1 MWLALAAA
9 AGRLSAAAN
18 ANAAASATGASATAP
33 TAGSSAVAGSSA
45 AVGSSAAATAVA
57 SPATQSKT
65 EIPWPEIL
73 FHADL
78 DGRFASPACGKSA
91 RPSPD
96 YAALVAALSDARAA
110 AAARGEPTPVTLLG
124 GNWAAPDP
132 FAAAV
137 LRSGVSGPRAL
148 AALLARGGYD
158 AIAIGHDELSLDPAT
173 LDALLPGL
181 AATGLP
187 LLASNLTCDARR
199 PACFAIRREILIRRP
214 GTTIGVL
221 ATISPSVL
229 AGIPAGRMAGF
240 GLTDPLT
247 AIRAG
252 LTRLRAQGANEIIV
266 LTDGPHDVRA
276 LDELD
281 DLARKLAGGAA
292 PDLLLGAGLADD
304 DRGRTVRLL
313 RRDGSPPVIG
323 SPVGTAG
330 LSVVRIAG
338 GQVGAGVGI
347 DVDAVAAAANRTD
360 ATTEKLLTITAGTYC
375 AHAAEPLA
383 PIRGSLTRDDFVK
396 YVLEVMRRRAGAEIA
411 LVNQAFVKHAPFP
424 ITGTFTRGD
433 LERALPY
440 GAVIG
445 AARVQGP
452 VVDSLLGPALGNPK
466 LAVVGL
472 GHGAGGVEVN
482 GRPLDKSREY
492 RVATISFVAG
502 GGDGIFAPHALPF
515 TPLPGDPD
523 LRAEVEDFLRGQT
536 AAEDHDPTVNL
547 ATDFGR
553 PAVDRPLLV
562 LLGDGEF
569 DLAGT
574 SISNAAAYGDAQLTR
589 AQQTSIK
596 GEATLVA
603 QIRHPVHV
611 VDGRFDAQY
620 GWARSQ
626 PPDMPAVSG
635 ESVDLITGIV
645 TYTYR
650 GLRDWRRV
658 PKPAIPDPY
667 ARVWLESEFTRP
679 DVTSTQS
686 RTYHHLQLTNTAGAQ
701 LTLTPK
707 LKVRGGAGAQSELL
721 APGDE
726 GGGWHAVLE
735 AGATLDPTAIAT
747 WGALAVK
754 LEGLIDYD
762 LVDPTETRQHQ
773 LRATGKLSVPLVP
786 SLFITIGVD
795 VFAVQRQKAGWA
807 ESYDTTIGLRVH
819 TDFAHQAL

>member
-1 MWLALAAA
+1 LALAATG
-9 AGRLSAAAN
+9 GRLSAAESPGVGAPTVG
-18 ANAAASATGASATAP
+18 APAASTD
-33 TAGSSAVAGSSA
+33 
-45 AVGSSAAATAVA
+45 
-57 SPATQSKT
+57 SPAAEPKT
-65 EIPWPEIL
+65 EVLRPAISKPEIL

-78 DGRFASPACGKSA
+78 DGRFGSPTCGKAA

-96 YAALVAALSDARAA
+96 YAALVAVLNDARAA
-110 AAARGEPTPVTLLG
+110 AAARGEPAPVTLLG

-137 LRSGVSGPRAL
+137 LKAGSGPRAL

-158 AIAIGHDELSLDPAT
+158 AIAVGHDELSLDPAT

-181 AATGLP
+181 AAAGLP

-199 PACFAIRREILIRRP
+199 PACAAMRRELVIRRP
-214 GTTIGVL
+214 GATIGVL

-229 AGIPAGRMAGF
+229 AGIPPGRMAGF

-252 LTRLRAQGANEIIV
+252 LTRLRAQGASQVLV
-266 LTDGPHDVRA
+266 LTDGPRDVRA
-276 LDELD
+276 LAELD
-281 DLARKLAGGAA
+281 ELARKLAGGAA

-304 DRGRTVRLL
+304 DSGRTVRLL
-313 RRDGSPPVIG
+313 RRDGAPPVIG
-323 SPVGTAG
+323 SPAGTAG
-330 LSVVRIAG
+330 VSVVRIAG
-338 GQVGAGVGI
+338 GEIG
-347 DVDAVAAAANRTD
+347 VDAVATAPNRTD
-360 ATTEKLLTITAGTYC
+360 AATEKLLAITTDAYC
-375 AHAAEPLA
+375 AHAAQPLAPA
-383 PIRGSLTRDDFVK
+383 PIRGSLTRDDFVR

-424 ITGTFTRGD
+424 IGGTFTQGD

-445 AARVQGP
+445 AARVPGP
-452 VVDSLLGPALGNPK
+452 VIDSLLGPALGNPK

-472 GHGAGGVEVN
+472 GHGAGGLEVN

-492 RVATISFVAG
+492 RVATIGFVAG
-502 GGDGIFAPHALPF
+502 GGDGIFAPRALPF
-515 TPLPGDPD
+515 APLPGAPD
-523 LRAEVEDFLRGQT
+523 LRAAVADFLRGQT
-536 AAEDHDPTVNL
+536 AAEDHDPTVSA

-569 DLAGT
+569 DLADT
-574 SISNAAAYGDAQLTR
+574 SIANSAGYGDAQLTR

-650 GLRDWRRV
+650 GLHDWRHFPR
-658 PKPAIPDPY
+658 PAIPDPY

-679 DVTSTQS
+679 DVTPTQP

-721 APGDE
+721 APDGE
-726 GGGWHAVLE
+726 GGGWHAVIE

-747 WGALAVK
+747 WGALAIK
-754 LEGLIDYD
+754 LEGLVDYD
-762 LVDPTETRQHQ
+762 LIDPTDTRQHQ

-786 SLFITIGVD
+786 SLFITIGLD
-795 VFAVQRQKAGWA
+795 VFAVQRQQAGWA

-819 TDFAHQAL
+819 TDFAHQPL

>member
-1 MWLALAAA
+1 LSVVFAATG
-9 AGRLSAAAN
+9 GRLSAAENPGAS
-18 ANAAASATGASATAP
+18 APAASAAAGASAAVVSPAP
-33 TAGSSAVAGSSA
+33 APETVALTPESSA
-45 AVGSSAAATAVA
+45 
-57 SPATQSKT
+57 
-65 EIPWPEIL
+65 PEIL
-73 FHADL
+73 FHSDL
-78 DGRFASPACGKSA
+78 DGRFASPACGKTT

-96 YAALVAALSDARAA
+96 YGALVAVLNDARAA
-110 AAARGEPTPVTLLG
+110 AAARGEPAPVTLLG

-137 LRSGVSGPRAL
+137 LAAGGSGPRAL

-158 AIAIGHDELSLDPAT
+158 AIAVGHDELSLEPAT

-181 AATGLP
+181 AAAGLP

-199 PACFAIRREILIRRP
+199 PACAAIRREYVIHRP

-229 AGIPAGRMAGF
+229 AGIPPGRMAGF

-252 LTRLRAQGANEIIV
+252 LTRLRAQGASWVIV
-266 LTDGPHDVRA
+266 LTDGPRDVRA

-281 DLARKLAGGAA
+281 ELARKLAGGAA

-304 DRGRTVRLL
+304 DSGRTVRLL
-313 RRDGSPPVIG
+313 RRDGAPPVVG
-323 SPVGTAG
+323 SPAGTAG
-330 LSVVRIAG
+330 ISVVRIAG
-338 GQVGAGVGI
+338 SQVG
-347 DVDAVAAAANRTD
+347 VDAVATAANRTD
-360 ATTEKLLTITAGTYC
+360 AATERLLGITADAYC
-375 AHAAEPLA
+375 AHAAQPLA
-383 PIRGSLTRDDFVK
+383 PAPVRGSLTRDDFVK

-411 LVNQAFVKHAPFP
+411 LVNQAFVKRPPFP
-424 ITGTFTRGD
+424 IAGTFTQGD

-445 AARVQGP
+445 AARVPGP
-452 VVDSLLGPALGNPK
+452 VVDSLLGPALANSK

-472 GHGAGGVEVN
+472 GHGAGGLEVN

-492 RVATISFVAG
+492 RVATIAFVAG
-502 GGDGIFAPHALPF
+502 GGDGIFAPRALPF
-515 TPLPGDPD
+515 APLPDSPD
-523 LRAEVEDFLRGQT
+523 LRAAVADFLRDET
-536 AAEDHDPTVNL
+536 AVEDHDATVDV

-569 DLAGT
+569 DLADT
-574 SISNAAAYGDAQLTR
+574 SISNSAAYGDAQLTR

-620 GWARSQ
+620 GWARSE

-635 ESVDLITGIV
+635 ESVDLITAIV

-650 GLRDWRRV
+650 GLRDWRHV

-679 DVTSTQS
+679 DVTPTQT

-721 APGDE
+721 APDGE

-747 WGALAVK
+747 WGALAIK
-754 LEGLIDYD
+754 LEGLVDYD
-762 LVDPTETRQHQ
+762 LVDPTDTRQHQ

-786 SLFITIGVD
+786 SLFITIGLD
-795 VFAVQRQKAGWA
+795 VFAVQRQQAGWA

-819 TDFAHQAL
+819 TDFAHQPL